1 MKAIVVILVMTL
13 LPLTV
18 ICQDNQKSVKKDTN
32 FRVVTQQVPFYP
44 GGDNELVM
52 FFYKNIKYSEEAI
65 AKKITGNVM
74 LSFDV
79 LPDSTITNIAVLS
92 NIGFGLEEQVI
103 KLLTPLKYAPGIQ
116 NGEKMKMNVMLT
128 VPVRAY

>member
-18 ICQDNQKSVKKDTN
+18 ICQVDQKSVKKDTN

-44 GGDNELVM
+44 GGENELVM
-52 FFYKNIKYSEEAI
+52 FFYKNIKYSEEAK
-65 AKKITGNVM
+65 AKKVTGTVM

-79 LPDSTITNIAVLS
+79 LPDSTVANIAVLS
-92 NIGFGLEEQVI
+92 KVGFGLEEQVI

-116 NGEKMKMNVMLT
+116 NGEKMKMNVILS

>member
-13 LPLTV
+13 LPLIV
-18 ICQDNQKSVKKDTN
+18 ICQDNQKSIKKDTN

-44 GGDNELVM
+44 GGDNELIM

-65 AKKITGNVM
+65 AKKITGTVM

-92 NIGFGLEEQVI
+92 NIGFGLEEQVV

-116 NGEKMKMNVMLT
+116 NGEKMKMNVMLS
-128 VPVRAY
+128 VPIRAY